1 MYASPGL
8 SAVYSVPSGG
18 ALLLF
23 RYVPAL
29 FLPDAPGAGQFRKE
43 VEDLPLDLR
52 HFIQE
57 DNWRLEQEAEEWEEE
72 QSCKIPQREPSPT
85 SDSQDLSS
93 ESGPGNATVVFCSF
107 NGHELLSVHC
117 QTGLFLIMPSGNA
130 SSAALWR
137 GRALLGHPWQHVLD
151 PQEWGTHKPSPPG

>member
-1 MYASPGL
+1 M
-8 SAVYSVPSGG
+8 YSVPSGG

-23 RYVPAL
+23 WYPLAL
-29 FLPDAPGAGQFRKE
+29 FLPDTSEAGRFQKE

-52 HFIQE
+52 QFIQE

-72 QSCKIPQREPSPT
+72 QSCKIPQREPSPA

-93 ESGPGNATVVFCSF
+93 ESGPGNTTSVFCSF
-107 NGHELLSVHC
+107 NGHGLLSVHC
-117 QTGLFLIMPSGNA
+117 QTGLLLLIPSGNA

-137 GRALLGHPWQHVLD
+137 GRALLGHPWWHVPD
-151 PQEWGTHKPSPPG
+151 PQERGTSGVNAAATPCCAEKL